1 MKRRVVYLLLVLLAL
16 LHQDF
21 WYWDDATLVFGF
33 LPAGL
38 AYHALY
44 SLLAALLWWMAL
56 NYAWPHEVEA
66 FGDGQDGQDE
76 ETNR

>member
-1 MKRRVVYLLLVLLAL
+1 MKRRVVYLLLLLLAL

-33 LPAGL
+33 LPIGL

-56 NYAWPHEVEA
+56 NYAWPHDVEA
-66 FGDGQDGQDE
+66 FGDAQDE